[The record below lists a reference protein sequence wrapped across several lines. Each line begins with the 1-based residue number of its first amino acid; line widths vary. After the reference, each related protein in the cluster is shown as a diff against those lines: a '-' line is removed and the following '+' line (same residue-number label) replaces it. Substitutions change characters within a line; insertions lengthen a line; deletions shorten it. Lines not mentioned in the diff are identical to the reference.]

1 MAKLIIDNVQIAE
14 EYFEH
19 AQLLGIQCA
28 AEPHKF
34 VWLINKHFAFDFR
47 YQSGSEIEM
56 QKKGRVFKF
65 PVFSFFEMHLNVQ
78 HLIYTNQF
86 DGEYLLPELKHT
98 DFLWLVRSESHDADL
113 MKLLEAEIKKVN
125 QVQLVTLLSNDKIKN
140 KQHLV
145 L

>member
-1 MAKLIIDNVQIAE
+1 LAKLVIDNAQIAE

-47 YQSGSEIEM
+47 YQPGTEIEM
-56 QKKGRVFKF
+56 KKQGRKFSF
-65 PVFSFFEMHLNVQ
+65 PVFGFDESHLSVQ

-98 DFLWLVRSESHDADL
+98 DFLWLVRSESLDAAF
-113 MKLLEAEIKKVN
+113 MSLLAAEIKKVN